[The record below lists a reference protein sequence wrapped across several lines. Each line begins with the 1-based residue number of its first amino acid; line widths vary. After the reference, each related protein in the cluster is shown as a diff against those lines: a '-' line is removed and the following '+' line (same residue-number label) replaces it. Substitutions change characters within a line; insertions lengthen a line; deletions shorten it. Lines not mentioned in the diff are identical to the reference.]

1 VRGSAIDRW
10 WEKVALVAMIA
21 VVGVASLAPR
31 LDPWPS
37 LSSAGL
43 AGKRCVA
50 LQGTAQDKLPRC
62 ATVAMAG
69 VDRNGQ

>member
-1 VRGSAIDRW
+1 MRNSAIDRW
-10 WEKVALVAMIA
+10 WEKVALVTTIA

-31 LDPWPS
+31 LEPWPS
-37 LSSAGL
+37 LSSADL

-62 ATVAMAG
+62 ATVAMAAA
-69 VDRNGQ
+69 DRGGE

>member
-1 VRGSAIDRW
+1 MRNSAMDRW
-10 WEKVALVAMIA
+10 WEKLAVVATIA
-21 VVGVASLAPR
+21 VIGVASLAHR
-31 LDPWPS
+31 LEPWPS
-37 LSSAGL
+37 RSSADL

-69 VDRNGQ
+69 EDRGGQ